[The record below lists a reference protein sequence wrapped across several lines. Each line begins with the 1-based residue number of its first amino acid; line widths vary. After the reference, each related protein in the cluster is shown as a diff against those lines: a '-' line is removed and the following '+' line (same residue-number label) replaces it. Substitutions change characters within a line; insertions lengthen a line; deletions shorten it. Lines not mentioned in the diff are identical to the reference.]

1 MVLVFFLLQII
12 LIAFRL
18 NCYGIKITNNPIDLK
33 LINISYFSG
42 KYKQYCRGR
51 IKIKSYY

>member
-18 NCYGIKITNNPIDLK
+18 NCYGIKITNNSIDLK
-33 LINISYFSG
+33 LINISYFLVNISD
-42 KYKQYCRGR
+42 
-51 IKIKSYY
+51 IVEVE